1 MTAPEN
7 PQKSPS
13 KIPMTAQERCSTA
26 SLASIFALRML
37 GLFLILPVFALEA
50 KNYHGGN
57 DPAMVGLAIGMYG
70 LTQALFQLP
79 LGILSD
85 RIGRK
90 VVIIGG
96 LLVFAAGG
104 AVAAVAE
111 SLAGLMLG
119 RALQGSGAVAAAV
132 TALLSDLTRDAVRT
146 KAMAMVGITIGLMFS
161 LALAVSPLLASWV
174 GLSGIFTLTVVLALT
189 GVAVVAWV
197 VPAQP
202 ERLADAPR
210 GRALDA
216 LRHPDLLRLNLGVFT
231 LHTVQM
237 AMWVSVPT
245 MLVAAGL
252 DKGAQWKLYLPVV
265 VLAFLAMGALFAL
278 ERRGRLHVALLG
290 AIGLVFVAQLSFA
303 LMMGMG
309 QTPSMWSMAGV
320 LLVFFMGFNMLEA
333 SQPSL
338 VSRLAPQEIRGA
350 ALGAYNTSQSLGLF
364 AGGALGGALV
374 KWGGAPSMF
383 ATSAVLVALWWLAA
397 RGLKVP
403 AVVKKS

>member
-1 MTAPEN
+1 MTAL
-7 PQKSPS
+7 
-13 KIPMTAQERCSTA
+13 ERRSTV

-50 KNYHGGN
+50 KHYAGGD
-57 DPAMVGLAIGMYG
+57 DPAMVGLTIGIYG
-70 LTQALFQLP
+70 LTQAFLQLP

-96 LLVFAAGG
+96 LLVFAMGG
-104 AVAAVAE
+104 IVAAMAE
-111 SLAGLMLG
+111 TLTQLMIG

-161 LALAVSPLLASWV
+161 LALAVSPLLAVWV
-174 GLSGIFTLTVVLALT
+174 GLRGIFALTVIFALI

-202 ERLADAPR
+202 PKRSAEAR
-210 GRALDA
+210 GSVLDV
-216 LRHPDLLRLNLGVFT
+216 LRNPDLLRLNLGVFT

-252 DKGAQWKLYLPVV
+252 DKAVQWQLYLPVV
-265 VLAFLAMGALFAL
+265 VLAFLSTGALFAL
-278 ERRGRLHVALLG
+278 ERRGRLHTALLC
-290 AIGLVFVAQLSFA
+290 AIGLIFVAQLSFA
-303 LMMGMG
+303 LLRGFG
-309 QTPSMWSMAGV
+309 VTPGIGVMAGV

-338 VSRLAPQEIRGA
+338 VSRLAAPQVRGA

-374 KWGGAPSMF
+374 KWGGDSSMF
-383 ATSAVLVALWWLAA
+383 ATSAILVALWWCAA
-397 RGLKVP
+397 RGLKMP
-403 AVVKKS
+403 AVDKKA